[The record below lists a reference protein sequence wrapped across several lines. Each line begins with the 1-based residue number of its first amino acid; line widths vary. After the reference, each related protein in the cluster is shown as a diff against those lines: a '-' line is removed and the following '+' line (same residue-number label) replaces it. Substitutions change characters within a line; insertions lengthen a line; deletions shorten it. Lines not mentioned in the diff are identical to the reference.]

1 MEKTIRKTYIREIIE
16 NNLEIVVLIPVYK
29 DVNALKHFEECALLR
44 FNNQFYGRYDIVF
57 IGPEK
62 LKSQYILKYPGI
74 GFYTF
79 NKKYFK
85 SIKCYN
91 KMMKSIIFY
100 ETFNK
105 YKFLLVAQTDAW
117 IFGTSNHLEYFSKYD
132 YSGAIS
138 FFNDKP
144 IGFNGGLS
152 LRNVQAS
159 IKALKSWRNYETPLE
174 IWKRHF
180 PVGRFAKPYKLVS
193 VILDLLIRKKVH
205 HRFNFINKGNED
217 IFWSVLVPKAVPE
230 FKVITPE
237 DAVKF
242 SWENNCE
249 ELSKTNELPFGCH
262 GWWNYNYDF
271 WKDIIKINERQGT
284 N

>member
-1 MEKTIRKTYIREIIE
+1 MVK
-16 NNLEIVVLIPVYK
+16 IVVVIPVYK
-29 DVNALKHFEECALLR
+29 AVKELNIFEINSLNNVADR
-44 FNNQFYGRYDIVF
+44 FSGDLNIILV
-57 IGPEK
+57 GPENLK
-62 LKSQYILKYPGI
+62 ENYCTYFSRMEYISFHSDYFRSIMGYNRLLKSLS
-74 GFYTF
+74 FYKQF
-79 NKKYFK
+79 MSFD
-85 SIKCYN
+85 
-91 KMMKSIIFY
+91 
-100 ETFNK
+100 
-105 YKFLLVAQTDAW
+105 FLLIAQSDAW
-117 IFGTSNHLEYFSKYD
+117 IFGTSNQLKYFSKYD

-138 FFNDKP
+138 IYNNEHH
-144 IGFNGGLS
+144 GYNGGLS

-159 IKALKSWRNYETPLE
+159 IKALKTWKNYETPLE

-180 PVGRFAKPYKLVS
+180 PVGRVAQPHKLVS